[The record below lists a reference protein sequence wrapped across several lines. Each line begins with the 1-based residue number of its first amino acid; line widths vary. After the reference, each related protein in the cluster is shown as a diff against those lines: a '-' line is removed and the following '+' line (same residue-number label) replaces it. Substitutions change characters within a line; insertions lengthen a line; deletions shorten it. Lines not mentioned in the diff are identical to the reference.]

1 MNMNGFEKRAQ
12 QKKEIIMNTTFRMLQ
27 STDPKK
33 LRIADIAEE
42 AGVSQVT
49 IYNYYGSKEA
59 LVREVFIDYIRQT
72 ITEFEQFMAG
82 SHTLKEKMEY
92 IVFQKKKSSR
102 TFGLEIMK
110 HIWREDPELS
120 RFVREE
126 YMARGM
132 PLVVQLIE
140 EGKKNGEITDKL
152 STSTIIM
159 YMQML
164 TNQADMMLEHA
175 ELHGDLDGLIEEM
188 VHLFFYGI
196 GTVPGPQDV

>member
-1 MNMNGFEKRAQ
+1 MNGFEKRAQ
-12 QKKEIIMNTTFRMLQ
+12 QKKEIIMETTLRMLQ
-27 STDPKK
+27 SMDPKK

-59 LVREVFIDYIRQT
+59 LVREVFIDYTRKS
-72 ITEFEQFMAG
+72 ITEFAEYLAG
-82 SHTLKEKMEY
+82 GHTLKEKIEY

-102 TFGLEIMK
+102 TFGIGVMK
-110 HIWREDPELS
+110 HMWQDDPELT

-126 YMARGM
+126 YMGRGI

-164 TNQADMMLEHA
+164 TNQAETMLEYA
-175 ELHGDLDGLIEEM
+175 EQHGNLDVLIEEM
-188 VHLFFYGI
+188 AHLFFYGV
-196 GTVPGPQDV
+196 GGVPQLQLT